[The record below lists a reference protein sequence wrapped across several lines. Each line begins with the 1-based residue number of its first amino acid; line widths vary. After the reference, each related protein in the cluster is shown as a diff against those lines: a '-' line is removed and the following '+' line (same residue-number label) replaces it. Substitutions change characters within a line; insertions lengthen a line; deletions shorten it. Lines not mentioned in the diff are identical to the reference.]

1 MKLALPTTQL
11 ATLCTA
17 VVAADTLTT
26 WLAARAL
33 AAQDMA
39 LAVKEDW

>member
-1 MKLALPTTQL
+1 
-11 ATLCTA
+11 
-17 VVAADTLTT
+17 VVAAGTATA

-33 AAQDMA
+33 ASQDMA